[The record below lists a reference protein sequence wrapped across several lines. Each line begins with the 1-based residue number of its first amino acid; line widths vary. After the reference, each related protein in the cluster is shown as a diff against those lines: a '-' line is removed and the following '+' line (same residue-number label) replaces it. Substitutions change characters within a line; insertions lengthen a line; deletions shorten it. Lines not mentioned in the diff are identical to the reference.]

1 MKINKKEL
9 HDIFQGI
16 ANKSEEHFN
25 NLFKQYQKVIYAIAF
40 SILKNE
46 EDSEEV
52 VQNVFTKIYSAKKE
66 NLPTKYEA
74 SWLYTFTKNET
85 LNFLKK
91 RKKEVSIDE
100 IYDISEEEK
109 QIKCLL
115 GKDAYCRII
124 SKLEPKEQEIVSLKV
139 LSKLSF
145 REIAKLLNMPIGTVQ
160 WKYYKSMNT
169 LKLLITNLSIFLITI
184 GMFIVNRTKKGEKN
198 LAESNKGEINGEN
211 ANTEN
216 DRTESLNNT
225 SPDNVKLD
233 DDVSEKHE
241 NTITNNETSTT
252 LPVNEINRLTN
263 KDIGILSISGIFLI
277 LTIIFSIIFLKHQQ
291 KAKKKVSK

>member
-16 ANKSEEHFN
+16 ANKNEEHFN
-25 NLFKQYQKVIYAIAF
+25 NLFKRYQNVVYAIAF

-46 EDSEEV
+46 EDSEEI
-52 VQNVFTKIYSAKKE
+52 VQNVFAKIWNMKKE
-66 NLPTKYEA
+66 NLPTNHEA
-74 SWLYTFTKNET
+74 SWLYSLTKNET
-85 LNFLKK
+85 LNFLRNKK
-91 RKKEVSIDE
+91 CEVSIE
-100 IYDISEEEK
+100 ELYDITEEENESK
-109 QIKCLL
+109 KLL
-115 GKDAYCRII
+115 GQDAYYRII
-124 SKLEPKEQEIVSLKV
+124 SKLAPKEQEIVSLKV
-139 LSKLSF
+139 LSELSF
-145 REIAKLLNMPIGTVQ
+145 REIAALLNMPIGTVQ
-160 WKYYKSMNT
+160 WKYYKSVNT
-169 LKLLITNLSIFLITI
+169 LKLLITNLSIFIITF
-184 GMFIVNRTKKGEKN
+184 GMFIVNRNKKGQKN
-198 LAESNKGEINGEN
+198 WAESNRVEINGEN

-216 DRTESLNNT
+216 DRTESLTNT

-233 DDVSEKHE
+233 NNISEEHE